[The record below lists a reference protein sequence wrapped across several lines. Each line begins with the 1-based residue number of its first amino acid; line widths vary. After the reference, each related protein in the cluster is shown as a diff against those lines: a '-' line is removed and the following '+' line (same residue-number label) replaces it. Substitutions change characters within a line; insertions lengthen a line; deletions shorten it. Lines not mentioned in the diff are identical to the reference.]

1 MIAIG
6 DAMIRSLRKK
16 LVVAAMAAFVATVII
31 IGVATNV
38 GYSALSAERTDAA
51 IEMLHDNDGVF
62 PDPQDDAPEPSELFN
77 LTEDTPF
84 QTRYFIVYLD
94 AQGAASD
101 VDTQNIASVDDAE
114 AIAMAQSILELEQA
128 QGYYDFYRFHVY
140 DSGDGGAEI
149 IIVDCFLQIQIAR
162 NLITISV
169 VISLALTLIALA
181 ILIPLSGI
189 ATRPFARNLQRQQRF
204 VTDASHELKTP
215 LAIISAN
222 IDLMEAIESD
232 RNASAATQLA
242 HDARSASLQSE
253 PDDKLSDDD
262 AEIISDAQT
271 DELPDNGSDL
281 SPWIAS
287 TRAQVSRLNSLVR
300 DLIELSRGD
309 EGHGE
314 QAFKTVNLSE
324 IVARMSLDFD
334 TLANAKDL
342 SLCSSITPAI
352 HLQSC
357 TNDLARLCSILMDNA
372 VKYCDVG
379 GQIEVSLEKKRR
391 VAELR
396 VSNPC
401 SSVTQ
406 EQTRHFF
413 DRFWRADEART
424 HESDE
429 ALADADSKQSATR
442 RSGGYGLGL
451 AIAQSIVHN
460 HKGKIEAHLENGIVT
475 LAVYLP
481 LTK

>member
-1 MIAIG
+1 
-6 DAMIRSLRKK
+6 MIRSLRRK
-16 LVVAAMAAFVATVII
+16 LVIVATAAFVATTVI

-38 GYSALSAERTDAA
+38 GYSVMSAERTDAA
-51 IEMLHDNDGVF
+51 IEMLYENDGVF
-62 PDPQDDAPEPSELFN
+62 PDPDLQDDVPESSGLFR

-84 QTRYFIVYLD
+84 QIRYFIVYLD

-149 IIVDCFLQIQIAR
+149 IIVDCFLQMQIAR
-162 NLITISV
+162 NLIAISV

-181 ILIPLSGI
+181 ILIPLSGL

-222 IDLMEAIESD
+222 IDLMEAIEGD
-232 RNASAATQLA
+232 
-242 HDARSASLQSE
+242 RSAGAQPANEGCGEIPQSDLDNTL
-253 PDDKLSDDD
+253 PDDE
-262 AEIISDAQT
+262 AAISGVRA
-271 DELPDNGSDL
+271 DECPDNSSEL
-281 SPWIAS
+281 APWIES
-287 TRAQVSRLNSLVR
+287 TRAQVSRLNSLVH

-309 EGHGE
+309 EGRSE

-324 IVARMSLDFD
+324 IVFQASLDFE
-334 TLANAKDL
+334 TLASAKGL
-342 SLCSSITPAI
+342 SLSSSIAPAV
-352 HLQSC
+352 HLQAC
-357 TNDLARLCSILMDNA
+357 TDDLVRLCSILMDNA
-372 VKYCDVG
+372 VKYCDKG
-379 GQIEVSLEKKRR
+379 GHIEVCLEKKRR
-391 VAELR
+391 AAELR

-401 SSVTQ
+401 SSITS
-406 EQTRHFF
+406 EDTRHFF

-424 HESDE
+424 RESGGATSDTGSE
-429 ALADADSKQSATR
+429 QSVAQ

-451 AIAQSIVHN
+451 PIAQTIVCK
-460 HKGKIEAHLENGIVT
+460 HKGKIEAQLENNIVT
-475 LAVYLP
+475 LAVSLP
-481 LTK
+481 LPK